1 MQTFCQDG
9 GPARLVGDAWVAVLR
24 DTSATS
30 LQREEE
36 EEEAALQGWPKAVLE
51 TAQEPS

>member
-9 GPARLVGDAWVAVLR
+9 GPATLVGDAWVAVLR
-24 DTSATS
+24 DMSAAR
-30 LQREEE
+30 LQRE